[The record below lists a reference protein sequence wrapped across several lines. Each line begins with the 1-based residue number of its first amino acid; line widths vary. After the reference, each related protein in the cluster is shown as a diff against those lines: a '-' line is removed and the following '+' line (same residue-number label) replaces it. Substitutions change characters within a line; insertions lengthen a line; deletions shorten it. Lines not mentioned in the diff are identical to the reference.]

1 MRLKPLSA
9 TAGWPVLTSRNRQ
22 SRVSKRVNY
31 GWGLARLASRDL
43 LPFWQSRRLRLGVR
57 CLASRN
63 RLAIMSKPTPK
74 GDWSERRLCQIVNF
88 PRRSLPELSN
98 ATTRVTPQ
106 KDHERKAGDDDVVDV
121 AGIEPDEYVRS

>member
-1 MRLKPLSA
+1 MHVLAQPSVTSLETCQLRLGAGPFGFARPLAILAKPTA
-9 TAGWPVLTSRNRQ
+9 TAGVP
-22 SRVSKRVNY
+22 
-31 GWGLARLASRDL
+31 
-43 LPFWQSRRLRLGVR
+43 

-121 AGIEPDEYVRS
+121 AGIEPVEYVRS